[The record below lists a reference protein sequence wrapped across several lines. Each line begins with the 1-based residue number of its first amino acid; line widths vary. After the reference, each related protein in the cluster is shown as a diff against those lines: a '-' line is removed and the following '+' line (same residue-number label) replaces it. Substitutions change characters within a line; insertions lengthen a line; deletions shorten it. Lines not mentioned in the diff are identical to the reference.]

1 MRRSHSILGL
11 CLTVGLLS
19 AGATAQAQEKPVVR
33 FQEYGKIIL
42 HLPNWVMMEK
52 GFCEKHGIKCEPV
65 TLASAPLAQAAS
77 AAGSVDIVNSTI
89 DTTLQAIAKGNDLQI
104 FGGYWVNNP
113 YILVGRDGL
122 ALPHKSEGYPAVMAD
137 LKGLKVGVTTRG
149 SSAEIFVKALLREA
163 GMPLDSVS
171 YIPVGGPVTAYGAI
185 VAKQVDAALTWDP
198 VPALC
203 EAAKTCSSIV
213 DMRKGEGPANFK
225 PLNETSVF
233 LQAQRQYI
241 AKHPDRIEAFKRAL
255 TDAVAWIQDPKNANE
270 VLAIAKKHIV
280 LGESIPNREKVYELM
295 VRDAIPHFTSSLAP
309 SSIKA
314 WHDFLLENKVIDK
327 PLAVDTLLYKT
338 AS

>member
-1 MRRSHSILGL
+1 MKRSNLVIGL
-11 CLTVGLLS
+11 YLTAGLLS
-19 AGATAQAQEKPVVR
+19 AGAMTHAQEKPVVR
-33 FQEYGKIIL
+33 FHEYGKIIL
-42 HLPNWVMMEK
+42 HLPNWVMIQK
-52 GFCEKHGIKCEPV
+52 GFCEKYGIKCEAV

-104 FGGYWVNNP
+104 FGGYWINNP
-113 YILVGRDGL
+113 YILIARADL
-122 ALPHKSEGYPAVMAD
+122 PLPHKNEGYPGNMAD

-163 GMPLDSVS
+163 GMPIDSVS
-171 YIPVGGPVTAYGAI
+171 YIPVGGPVTAYAAI
-185 VAKQVDAALTWDP
+185 VAKQVDAALSWDP

-203 EAAKTCSSIV
+203 EAAQTCSSIV
-213 DMRKGEGPANFK
+213 DLRKGEGPASFK
-225 PLNETSVF
+225 PLNSTTVF

-241 AKHPDRIEAFKRAL
+241 SKHPDRIEAFKRAL
-255 TDAVAWIQDPKNANE
+255 ADAVVWIQDPKNADE
-270 VLAIAKKHIV
+270 VLAIAKKNIV

-295 VRDAIPHFTSSLAP
+295 VRDAIPHFTSSLVP

-327 PLAVDTLLYKT
+327 PLAVDTLLYKP